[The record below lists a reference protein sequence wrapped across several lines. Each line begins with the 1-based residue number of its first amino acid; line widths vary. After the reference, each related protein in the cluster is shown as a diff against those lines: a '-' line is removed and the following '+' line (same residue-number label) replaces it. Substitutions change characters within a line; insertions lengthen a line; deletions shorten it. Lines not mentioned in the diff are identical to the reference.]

1 MASRFSAKFSFA
13 SKLCRP
19 WLLCV
24 AGCSLRNLVTTSHR
38 TSEQCCSYWF
48 ADSDFW
54 RNISNE
60 MCSTSRWRILTSNT
74 KPNLQR
80 DNIFCQCLA
89 NCDIWLWLQLIL
101 NSRNR
106 FKLRDTTASCGG
118 SACPELYYPWN
129 SYSIDVKDICAGVGR
144 AKSKPHIIEK

>member
-89 NCDIWLWLQLIL
+89 NCDILLWLQLIL
-101 NSRNR
+101 NSPGIVSDSEI
-106 FKLRDTTASCGG
+106 LQ
-118 SACPELYYPWN
+118 
-129 SYSIDVKDICAGVGR
+129 
-144 AKSKPHIIEK
+144 PHAVEVHVQNYTIHGIVTGLMSRTFARE